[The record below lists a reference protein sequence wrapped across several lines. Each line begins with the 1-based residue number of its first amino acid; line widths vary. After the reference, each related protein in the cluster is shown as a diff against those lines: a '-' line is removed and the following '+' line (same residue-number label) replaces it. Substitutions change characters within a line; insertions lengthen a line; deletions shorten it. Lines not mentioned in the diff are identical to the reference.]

1 MYMLNNTSNQ
11 QNCFPKF
18 RMLPTYQNFAN
29 QWHMSQHAA
38 KSGFVAKAS
47 KTGEKLTALLYR
59 TPKTVTILKL
69 NQKTSSR
76 EFTVQSLLYAAQAQ
90 KQIN

>member
-1 MYMLNNTSNQ
+1 MMYMLNNTSNQ

-38 KSGFVAKAS
+38 KSGFVAKAA
-47 KTGEKLTALLYR
+47 KTGKKLTALLYR
-59 TPKTVTILKL
+59 TPKTVTIP
-69 NQKTSSR
+69 KTKSKN
-76 EFTVQSLLYAAQAQ
+76 EFS
-90 KQIN
+90 